1 MKGCRWMRLENKVA
15 VITGGASGIGLAA
28 VKRFVIEGAK
38 VAILD
43 YNEQAGE
50 QVVANYGD
58 EVAFFK
64 VDVSNQEQ
72 VQQAVKAIAERFGK
86 IDILINNAGITRDAS
101 LLKMSAADF
110 DKVIQ
115 INLNGVFYCTQAV
128 VPYMIE
134 QKYGKIINTSSVS
147 AERGNFGQ
155 TNYTATK
162 AALIGMTKTW
172 AKEFGRKG
180 INVNAVAPGFVETD
194 MVESVPS
201 EITGMISTITCM
213 QRMGKPEDVANAY
226 LFLASDEASYITGHV
241 LHIDGGIMM

>member
-1 MKGCRWMRLENKVA
+1 MRLENKVA
-15 VITGGASGIGLAA
+15 IITGGASGIGLAA
-28 VKRFVIEGAK
+28 VKRFVQEGAE

-50 QVVANYGD
+50 KVAAQYGD

-64 VDVSNQEQ
+64 VDVSNQAE
-72 VQQAVKAIAERFGK
+72 VQQAIRAIATHFGK

-101 LLKMSAADF
+101 LLKMSAEDF

-134 QKYGKIINTSSVS
+134 QTYGKIINTSSVS

-180 INVNAVAPGFVETD
+180 INVNAVAPGFVETE
-194 MVESVPS
+194 MVDSVPG
-201 EITGMISTITCM
+201 EITGMITTITSM

-241 LHIDGGIMM
+241 LHVDGGIMM